1 MALGVSLGLEF
12 SNGVVAIVQRAR
24 KALLAEST
32 VLLIG
37 TSDEQ
42 RLSWIGAG
50 RINEMLS
57 SSVVPK
63 ACCRVI
69 QYVLESG
76 HSVRLQDLYAL
87 DRNAPSRLDGAHK
100 GALEGRAR
108 PVVSVPIRPTDNGFW
123 LAACSWRS
131 TAARGEFAEEN
142 EAPSFSRG
150 RCRTIASGRWVVI
163 ARMRRRPVSPRP
175 SRAKRTKRAS

>member
-24 KALLAEST
+24 KELLAEST
-32 VLLIG
+32 VLLSG
-37 TSDEQ
+37 NSDEQ

-108 PVVSVPIRPTDNGFW
+108 PVVSVPIRPTDNGFR
-123 LAACSWRS
+123 LSACSWRS
-131 TAARGEFAEEN
+131 TAARGEFSEEN
-142 EAPSFSRG
+142 EG
-150 RCRTIASGRWVVI
+150 RLRSLAAAV
-163 ARMRRRPVSPRP
+163 ARLFQDGGS
-175 SRAKRTKRAS
+175 

>member
-1 MALGVSLGLEF
+1 MPLGNSLGLEF

-24 KALLAEST
+24 KAPLAESAA
-32 VLLIG
+32 LLIG
-37 TSDEQ
+37 IGDDQ
-42 RLSWIGAG
+42 RLNWIGAG
-50 RINEMLS
+50 RINEMSLS
-57 SSVVPK
+57 GVVPK

>member
-24 KALLAEST
+24 KELLAEST

-69 QYVLESG
+69 RYVLESG

-108 PVVSVPIRPTDNGFW
+108 PVVSVPIRPTDNGSVVGVL
-123 LAACSWRS
+123 LAINSSPR
-131 TAARGEFAEEN
+131 R
-142 EAPSFSRG
+142 
-150 RCRTIASGRWVVI
+150 V
-163 ARMRRRPVSPRP
+163 RRR
-175 SRAKRTKRAS
+175 K